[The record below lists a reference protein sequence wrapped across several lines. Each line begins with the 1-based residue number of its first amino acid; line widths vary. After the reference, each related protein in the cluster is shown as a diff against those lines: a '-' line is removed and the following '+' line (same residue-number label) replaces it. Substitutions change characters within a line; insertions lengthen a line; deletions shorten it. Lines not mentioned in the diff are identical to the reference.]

1 MARVVFRTLDPC
13 DHVSRALD
21 FVRKMGFT
29 LRELQVFPDREQT
42 FHVVLS
48 IEVAGELTV
57 MTLVHRI
64 GNLVGVSVVECDDEP
79 VFCVKADGLLYRAP
93 MVDYL
98 ANGSDQDH
106 QVDRNCIS
114 TAASP

>member
-1 MARVVFRTLDPC
+1 MARVSFRTIDPC

-29 LRELQVFPDREQT
+29 LRDLQVFPDREQT

-57 MTLVHRI
+57 MTLVRRI
-64 GNLVGVSVVECDDEP
+64 GYLVGVSVVECDDES
-79 VFCVKADGLLYRAP
+79 VFRVRADGRLYRAP
-93 MVDYL
+93 KVDCL
-98 ANGSDQDH
+98 ANDTDRDH
-106 QVDRNCIS
+106 LIDHRCIP
-114 TAASP
+114 TVVGP

>member
-1 MARVVFRTLDPC
+1 MARVSFRTVDPC

-21 FVRKMGFT
+21 FVRQMGFT
-29 LRELQVFPDREQT
+29 LRDLQVSPGREET

-64 GNLVGVSVVECDDEP
+64 RNLVGVSVVECDDEP
-79 VFCVKADGLLYRAP
+79 VFCARADGLLTCAP
-93 MVDYL
+93 NVDHEVARPCL
-98 ANGSDQDH
+98 
-106 QVDRNCIS
+106 
-114 TAASP
+114 

>member
-1 MARVVFRTLDPC
+1 MARVSFRTIDPC

-29 LRELQVFPDREQT
+29 LRDLQVSPGREET

-64 GNLVGVSVVECDDEP
+64 RNLVGVSVVECDDEP
-79 VFCVKADGLLYRAP
+79 VFCARADGLLTCAP
-93 MVDYL
+93 NVDHEVARPCL
-98 ANGSDQDH
+98 
-106 QVDRNCIS
+106 
-114 TAASP
+114 